1 MNEYQV
7 AALFIGILISAP
19 FVAFAC
25 WMVYGN
31 IIKPRRQKREEERMR
46 QVHLQE
52 LAEWNRKFE
61 EKRAK
66 EKAEHEEEIR
76 KIRERIAQKQK
87 MEEQEK
93 AIKKKLSA
101 LKPGKNGKKTI
112 PVKRKPDARTS
123 GPAFP
128 DARKEDSL

>member
-19 FVAFAC
+19 FAALVC

-46 QVHLQE
+46 QVHLKE
-52 LAEWNRKFE
+52 LAERNRKIA

-76 KIRERIAQKQK
+76 KIQERIAQKQK

-93 AIKKKLSA
+93 EIKRKLSA
-101 LKPGKNGKKTI
+101 LEPGENGKK
-112 PVKRKPDARTS
+112 
-123 GPAFP
+123 
-128 DARKEDSL
+128 